1 MNEAVGQPEQEGVSE
16 MGDCRCRYLC
26 ERCGGTGKQPEGVWD
41 VESNSYTGKAG
52 VCQSCNGEGYL
63 GYISPPPDVVE
74 AARRVADAPEFV
86 SRSDARL
93 LADWVLASSR

>member
-1 MNEAVGQPEQEGVSE
+1 

-74 AARRVADAPEFV
+74 AARRLKDYLDDDWTICPVDVEAVCE
-86 SRSDARL
+86 
-93 LADWVLASSR
+93 WVLSQK